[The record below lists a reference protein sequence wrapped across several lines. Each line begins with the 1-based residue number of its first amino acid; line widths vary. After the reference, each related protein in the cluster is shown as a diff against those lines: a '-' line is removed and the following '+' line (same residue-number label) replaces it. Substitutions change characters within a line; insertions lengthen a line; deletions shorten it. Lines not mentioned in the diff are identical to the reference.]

1 MIGRAFGKYQVE
13 AALGKGP
20 HGTVYRATHVEQKR
34 AYVLKVL
41 DPAAFE
47 QRALDPFRSYSVGL
61 AKVRHP
67 GIARFV
73 ELVTVGPEV
82 GLVFE
87 LAEGMPLSALLKE
100 GAFPEPKKAWDILRQ
115 MLEALAYAHQ
125 QGAVHRNIKPGN
137 VMLAADGG
145 VVLCDLG
152 VSILYAAKEEQ
163 AIEYYSPEHVLRGKI
178 TSRSDLYQVGAL
190 AYQLVTGK
198 LAFSGPLEE
207 LRRAILEDAII
218 DPSSHNK
225 GLAWQL
231 DWVIQKA
238 VAKQPEARYN
248 AAIEMAEGMRLGLQ
262 DTVGRPLDIAKPP
275 PVTTAPIA
283 IAEAGQEAPSAPA
296 PVAKPAP
303 APAPVAKPAPAPAPV
318 AKPAL
323 APAPVEKSSPA
334 PVAAMPAAKPAVA
347 APAPPKPAAAP
358 TPLMQNAK
366 VLAAK
371 PPAAPAAKL
380 PPSAPAAKLPPS
392 APAAPA
398 ATPATAAKPNVLF
411 VDDDPR
417 ILNALAALFRQDY
430 NVQIA
435 EGAAAALEIMAS
447 GRIDVIVSDQRMPGM
462 TGVELLQQVRKA
474 SPNTVRLLLTGYT
487 DLASLVG
494 SINHGEIFRFV
505 MKPWENEELR
515 AAMTEAVRTA
525 AELAATAP
533 AAVSAPR
540 SAGSLLVID
549 KTDGV
554 AKGLE
559 RLLAGSAR
567 VILVGTVADAAKVM
581 AKEEVAA
588 IVADIGTGMDG
599 LVALFRQIKVKR
611 PGVLSILLT
620 DEPDA
625 ELAIELVNRAHVF
638 RLLPKPVSAKDLR
651 TQVAEALRRYSVYKQ
666 TAGTPGDPGKTA
678 AAGADTPAARTLSR
692 ASQP

>member
-1 MIGRAFGKYQVE
+1 MTGRIFGKYQIE
-13 AALGKGP
+13 AELGKGV
-20 HGTVYRATHVEQKR
+20 HGTVYRATHVEQQR
-34 AYVLKVL
+34 AYALKL
-41 DPAAFE
+41 IDAAALE
-47 QRALDPFRSYSVGL
+47 QRAIEPFRAYSGGL
-61 AKVRHP
+61 ARVRHP

-73 ELVTVGPEV
+73 EMVSEGPEV

-87 LAEGMPLSALLKE
+87 LAEGSPLSALLKE

-137 VMLAADGG
+137 VILNADGS
-145 VVLCDLG
+145 VVICDLG
-152 VSILYAAKEEQ
+152 VSILYVAKEET
-163 AIEYYSPEHVLRGKI
+163 AIEYYSPEHIRRGKI
-178 TSRSDLYQVGAL
+178 TARSDLYQVGAL

-198 LAFSGPLEE
+198 LPFTGDGEE
-207 LRRAILEDAII
+207 LRRAILEDTIL

-262 DTVGRPLDIAKPP
+262 DTVGRPLDIPKPP

-283 IAEAGQEAPSAPA
+283 IAEASVPEPSVSAPEPA
-296 PVAKPAP
+296 PTAAAKPVVPAPAAAAKPAP
-303 APAPVAKPAPAPAPV
+303 PPPAPPPAAPA
-318 AKPAL
+318 
-323 APAPVEKSSPA
+323 
-334 PVAAMPAAKPAVA
+334 AAKPQAPP
-347 APAPPKPAAAP
+347 PAPPAAEKPASPPAAAPKPAAQP
-358 TPLMQNAK
+358 SLLMQNAK

-371 PPAAPAAKL
+371 AAAPAPEK
-380 PPSAPAAKLPPS
+380 P
-392 APAAPA
+392 
-398 ATPATAAKPNVLF
+398 TPAGSGKPNVLF

-417 ILNALAALFRQDY
+417 ILNALAALFRQEY

-435 EGAAAALEIMAS
+435 EGGAAALEIMAR
-447 GRIDVIVSDQRMPGM
+447 GPIQVIVSDQRMPGV
-462 TGVELLQQVRKA
+462 TGVELLQQVRKL
-474 SPNTVRLLLTGYT
+474 SPSTVRMLLTGYT

-505 MKPWENEELR
+505 MKPWENDELR
-515 AAMTEAVRTA
+515 VALAEAVRTA
-525 AELAATAP
+525 RELAATAP

-549 KTDGV
+549 PQEGV
-554 AKGLE
+554 ARGLE

-581 AKEEVAA
+581 AKEEIAA

-599 LVALFRQIKVKR
+599 LVALFRQIRAKR

-638 RLLPKPVSAKDLR
+638 RLLPKPVSARDLR

-666 TAGTPGDPGKTA
+666 TAAATPQAGSAVGDRPGA
-678 AAGADTPAARTLSR
+678 LPAR
-692 ASQP
+692 ALASAT